1 MDVYRIAKPKRRAR
15 GRSSLAHWPASR
27 TQESRSLRKAGTTTP
42 PAPPSTWPGH
52 LASPAA
58 HPMPPRSCISQ
69 AAAYGRYRWPVAD
82 PTAHPWASCCR
93 LIPGW
98 LLRDACCARAGARC
112 TARRRNRIGS
122 VMRRLVH
129 TSYVKY
135 AGVRGYT
142 ATPQNRCNN
151 NSQIQ
156 TKRYNVLQCWHSDF
170 SCPKAI
176 EFGEDAG

>member
-15 GRSSLAHWPASR
+15 GRSSLAHGPASR

-69 AAAYGRYRWPVAD
+69 AAAYGRYRWPAASMGQLL
-82 PTAHPWASCCR
+82 PAHPRVTPQRCM
-93 LIPGW
+93 
-98 LLRDACCARAGARC
+98 LRACGC
-112 TARRRNRIGS
+112 TVHCTEKEPMG
-122 VMRRLVH
+122 RLVH

-135 AGVRGYT
+135 AGVYGYT
-142 ATPQNRCNN
+142 ATT
-151 NSQIQ
+151 
-156 TKRYNVLQCWHSDF
+156 TKLM
-170 SCPKAI
+170 
-176 EFGEDAG
+176 